1 MSKVI
6 KTLIICGALI
16 GALFLFFWM
25 EAGSGSSLANIWPWY
40 FTRASG
46 LVAYFLLFLLL
57 VSGAG
62 IKTSQSFKFL
72 SPTFAWLQHRY
83 LGIALSFA
91 VIVHLVSLLADNYLK
106 FTIIEVLVPFA
117 SSYKPLFLSLGIIGF
132 YVFLAVIIS
141 SIFTINR
148 FPKAW
153 RLLHYL
159 PYPLFVIL
167 FIHGYFVGTD
177 TANYQIRAMYLITG
191 LIVGFISLYRLYFFY
206 KQK

>member
-1 MSKVI
+1 MSKAI
-6 KTLIICGALI
+6 KVLITCGLFI
-16 GALFLFFWM
+16 LALFIFFWA
-25 EAGSGSSLANIWPWY
+25 ESGSSSTLANIWPWY

-46 LVAYFLLFLLL
+46 LVAYLLLFLLL

-83 LGIALSFA
+83 LGMALSFA
-91 VIVHLVSLLADNYLK
+91 VIIHLISLLADTYLK
-106 FTIIEVLVPFA
+106 FTIVEVLIPFA
-117 SSYKPLFLSLGIIGF
+117 STYKPLFLSLGIIGF
-132 YVFLAVIIS
+132 YIFLAVILS
-141 SIFTINR
+141 SIFTITK

-159 PYPLFVIL
+159 PYPMFVAI
-167 FIHGYFVGTD
+167 FVHGYFIGTD
-177 TANYQIRAMYLITG
+177 TAAPQIRGMYLITG
-191 LIVGFISLYRLYFFY
+191 LIAGALSLYRLYFFY